1 MFISEGILNVFMA
14 TTWPS
19 VAYHFHLDKEVTI
32 ADAIKMRENGNPRAG
47 DIWCHADCYKKKPR
61 AGNKLFPRDRK
72 SRPHYWLGAGEGH
85 MRDVNC
91 KYERAMNRNDETY
104 RFAQF
109 YHDLLA
115 WLNSGDGDPNPREL
129 FHISEVKESISNDA
143 DIVISHAE
151 NTQINWTETR
161 ILIVDKNRKRKNNE
175 YTLAIDIS
183 QWTDSQLVDFNNS
196 GIRKIVGEWDQLLI
210 IESERGRQWR
220 ERAQADAAEEKWI
233 EDNHSFILQARALL
247 YVEKLKHD
255 GLDKERKKLQ
265 STVGSQT
272 DERMGAM
279 AQLEIGDKIREIKR
293 LEQLLKLNDVQVAKA
308 IRRGHEDVKRQIARA
323 DPKDRMAR
331 YRIERS
337 VKIGYYTYE
346 FSLLEAQSRKFRRVS
361 RKGFRPL

>member
-1 MFISEGILNVFMA
+1 MFMA

-32 ADAIKMRENGNPRAG
+32 ADAIKMREDGNPRAG
-47 DIWCHADCYKKKPR
+47 DIWCHADCYKKEPR
-61 AGNKLFPRDRK
+61 TGNKLFPRDRK
-72 SRPHYWLGAGEGH
+72 SRPHFWLGSGEGRT
-85 MRDVNC
+85 RDVNC

-115 WLNSGDGDPNPREL
+115 WLNSGGGGPNPREL

-175 YTLAIDIS
+175 YTLVIDIS

-196 GIRKIVGEWDQLLI
+196 GIRKIVVEWNQLLAN
-210 IESERGRQWR
+210 ESERGRQWR
-220 ERAQADAAEEKWI
+220 EQAQADAAEEKWI

-247 YVEKLKHD
+247 YFEKSKHD
-255 GLDKERKKLQ
+255 RLVKERKRLQ
-265 STVGSQT
+265 STLGPQT
-272 DERMGAM
+272 DERRGAM
-279 AQLEIGDKIREIKR
+279 NQLEIGDKIREIKR
-293 LEQLLKLNDVQVAKA
+293 LDPLLKWNEFQVARTIDRAHK
-308 IRRGHEDVKRQIARA
+308 DVERQIARGDA
-323 DPKDRMAR
+323 TV
-331 YRIERS
+331 ERS
-337 VKIGYYTYE
+337 VKIGYYKYE
-346 FSLLEAQSRKFRRVS
+346 FSTLEAQSRRLRGLN
-361 RKGFRPL
+361 RKGFRS